1 MPFRS
6 GSIAREISRAVA
18 VLAVYVLVLL
28 APLHQVAGLQH
39 DLAQLGYSSP
49 STRSI
54 CAAALPG
61 DGGDS
66 NSDGITCPIA
76 GIGKQDIVAT
86 EPGSVELDSI
96 LRIAVRASYPDS
108 PAPSRPTVAPHTG
121 QARAPPMM
129 V

>member
-28 APLHQVAGLQH
+28 APLHQGAGLQH
-39 DLAQLGYSSP
+39 DLAKLGYSAP
-49 STRSI
+49 FTWSI

-66 NSDGITCPIA
+66 SSVGITCPIA

-86 EPGSVELDSI
+86 EPGSVELDGI
-96 LRIAVRASYPDS
+96 LRTAVGVSYPDS
-108 PAPSRPTVAPHTG
+108 PAPPRSTVARHVG
-121 QARAPPMM
+121 QARAPPGI